1 MMIALLTA
9 ASLAM
14 PPPQV
19 VPETPR
25 ETIPV
30 ICLALAPKLV
40 DSVAEGL
47 ITRKQ
52 AAGIFTECLKEFKG
66 QGAQF

>member
-1 MMIALLTA
+1 MLALLTA
-9 ASLAM
+9 VTLSTTPPTAT
-14 PPPQV
+14 PPPAREP
-19 VPETPR
+19 VPA
-25 ETIPV
+25 

-52 AAGIFTECLKEFKG
+52 AGGIFMECLKEFKG
-66 QGAQF
+66 KGAQY

>member
-1 MMIALLTA
+1 MLALITA
-9 ASLAM
+9 FTLSTTPPRSIPEPPRQSM
-14 PPPQV
+14 PA
-19 VPETPR
+19 
-25 ETIPV
+25 

-52 AAGIFTECLKEFKG
+52 AAGIFMECLKEFKG
-66 QGAQF
+66 QGAQY

>member
-1 MMIALLTA
+1 
-9 ASLAM
+9 M
-14 PPPQV
+14 PPPAREP
-19 VPETPR
+19 VPA
-25 ETIPV
+25 

-52 AAGIFTECLKEFKG
+52 AGGIFMECLKEFKG
-66 QGAQF
+66 KGAQY